1 MSDAAHRDASL
12 RELARAW
19 SALDPSDADRHEVQG
34 WLEADD
40 LAELRRSFGGQLS
53 FGTAGMRGP
62 LRPGPAGMNLA
73 QVARVTTAVGRHLDA
88 TGVDGSVIIGFDG
101 RRGSRAFALEAAR
114 MLTAMGRRVLRFD
127 EVVPTPLVA
136 WTVLRERAAAGLVV
150 TASHNPPDDN
160 GYKVFWG
167 DGAQIVPPHDAGI
180 AEQLASVLALP
191 SGGNEGEVLSQ
202 EVVEAYVQDVLAL
215 RVRPGAAPLRIVYT
229 PLHGVG
235 APFVKEVL
243 ARAGYSDLHIVAEQ
257 EFPDGRFPTVAFPN
271 PEEDGALDLA
281 FALADEVQ
289 ADLIIAN
296 DPDADRLA
304 LAVPTADGWRRLTG
318 NEIGNLLAEE
328 LLTHGRHAEPR
339 GVANTIVSSTRL
351 AHIAAHHGVRYA
363 ATLTGFKWLA
373 RVSMALAEEGGTL
386 VLGYEE
392 ALGYSVGGLVRD
404 KDGVSAALIA
414 ADLASA
420 IKAQG
425 RSLVGL
431 LDDMDRRYGALV
443 GRQRSL
449 VRQGPEGAEAIRR
462 GMERLRALPPA
473 MLGGAAVAA
482 TTDLRDGT
490 RTSAQGVEAVDLPRS
505 NVLAYELK
513 GGHRALVRPSG
524 TEPKLKIYVEA
535 STPPRGDLGAE
546 REEASIRAEAI
557 ESDLLDLVS

>member
-1 MSDAAHRDASL
+1 MSDAAHRDANV

-19 SALDPSDADRHEVQG
+19 SALDPSDADRREVQG
-34 WLEADD
+34 WLETDN
-40 LAELRRSFGGQLS
+40 LPELRLSFAGQLS

-88 TGVDGSVIIGFDG
+88 DGVDGCVIIGFDG
-101 RRGSRAFALEAAR
+101 RRGSRAFALQAAR
-114 MLTAMGRRVLRFD
+114 VLTAMGRRVLRFD

-167 DGAQIVPPHDAGI
+167 DGAQIVPPHDARI
-180 AEQLASVLALP
+180 AEQLASVTELP
-191 SGGNEGEVLSQ
+191 SGGHEGEVLSE

-243 ARAGYSDLHIVAEQ
+243 SRAGYPDVHIVAEQ
-257 EFPDGRFPTVAFPN
+257 EAPDGRFPTVAFPN

-281 FALADEVQ
+281 FALADEVK
-289 ADLIIAN
+289 ADLVIAN

-304 LAVPTADGWRRLTG
+304 LAVPTAEGWRRLTG

-328 LLTHGRHAEPR
+328 LLTHGRYAEPR

-351 AHIAAHHGVRYA
+351 AQIAAHHGVRYA

-373 RVSMALAEEGGTL
+373 RVAMALAEEGGTL

-420 IKAQG
+420 VRAQG
-425 RSLVGL
+425 RSLVDL

-449 VRQGPEGAEAIRR
+449 VRQGVEGAEAIRQ
-462 GMERLRALPPA
+462 GMERLRAQPPTT
-473 MLGGAAVAA
+473 LGGAQVAA
-482 TTDLRDGT
+482 TTDLREGT
-490 RTSAQGVEAVDLPRS
+490 KTSAAGVEAVDLPRS
-505 NVLAYELK
+505 NVLAYELV

-535 STPPRGDLGAE
+535 STPPQGDLEAE
-546 REEASIRAEAI
+546 RKEASVLAEAI
-557 ESDLLDLVS
+557 ESDLLAQVS